1 MSSDSQRFGKWMIWA
16 AWFLLIAMLTVFFND
31 VLEKQINPNQNVIG
45 SVTTEGV
52 REVVLTRNRHG
63 HYLSA
68 GFINGHPV
76 VFLLDTGA
84 SDVAIPANVAQRI
97 GLKGSQAIRYQTANG
112 PVTGFL
118 TSLDTI
124 SLGNIELTD
133 IRGGINP
140 SMKDQ
145 HILLG
150 MSFLR
155 HVEFTQR
162 GDKLIL
168 RQYPGEA

>member
-1 MSSDSQRFGKWMIWA
+1 MIWA
-16 AWFLLIAMLTVFFND
+16 AWFLLIGMLTWFFNG
-31 VLEKQINPNQNVIG
+31 VLEKQVNPNQNVLG

-97 GLKGSQAIRYQTANG
+97 GLTGSHPIRYQTANG

-118 TSLDTI
+118 TSLDSIT
-124 SLGNIELTD
+124 LGNIELNN

-150 MSFLR
+150 MSFLK
-155 HVEFTQR
+155 HLEFTQR
-162 GDKLIL
+162 GNQLIL
-168 RQYPGEA
+168 RQYPGDA